1 MFYPQIKNVT
11 GDNSHFLQK
20 FKIGLSNIF
29 LCSLP
34 SDTNRRKSEIQ
45 REKSKQ
51 CKENKSWAKRE
62 KKGDNKKI
70 KFGKEQKEV

>member
-1 MFYPQIKNVT
+1 MFYPQIKNVA
-11 GDNSHFLQK
+11 GDNSHFQQK

-34 SDTNRRKSEIQ
+34 SDTNRRKSKIQ

-51 CKENKSWAKRE
+51 CKGNKSGVKRE
-62 KKGDNKKI
+62 KKGTTRKI
-70 KFGKEQKEV
+70 KFGKEQKVV